1 MKFTALD
8 RLMAQTKPTATSAI
22 DKAKPYASKAWNYAK
37 ETQATYC
44 SAYSPS
50 QPSTSLTHST
60 ASKKWMATCSSIRTG
75 GRKLPF
81 FPTQAGTYACPSN
94 FLTHVS

>member
-37 ETQATYC
+37 ENPGDVLLGLLTF
-44 SAYSPS
+44 SALDIAD
-50 QPSTSLTHST
+50 SLDGIEE
-60 ASKKWMATCSSIRTG
+60 MDGYLFIDQDR
-75 GRKLPF
+75 GR
-81 FPTQAGTYACPSN
+81 
-94 FLTHVS
+94 